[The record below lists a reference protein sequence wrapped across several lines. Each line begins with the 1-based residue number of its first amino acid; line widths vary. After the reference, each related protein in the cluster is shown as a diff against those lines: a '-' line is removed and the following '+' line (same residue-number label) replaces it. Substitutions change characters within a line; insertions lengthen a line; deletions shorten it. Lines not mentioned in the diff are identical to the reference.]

1 MDAWRSGFVNPPKP
15 RWAVYGEVSLDP
27 IKGYLPAIEAALRDA
42 LPEADDPAHQL
53 NQALRYTTLGGG
65 KRLRPALVCATSV
78 TFGGTVEGALPAAV
92 AIELIHAYSLVH
104 DDLPA
109 MDDDDLR
116 RGRPTC
122 HVAFDEATAILVGD
136 SLQALAFETLAGAR
150 GIDAATGVRMVRLL
164 AAAAG
169 WRGMTGGQAF
179 DMAATAAPALP
190 VAVLRRLHAAKTGAL
205 FRAATQL
212 GALCAEPTINASR
225 FEQVTRFGETVGTAF
240 QITDDVLDAT
250 STTATLGKR
259 SGADAAKAKNTY
271 PALLGVA
278 ASRTLATQTL
288 DEALGI
294 LADLGYADGP
304 LAQLARATVHRI
316 R

>member
-1 MDAWRSGFVNPPKP
+1 MCGK
-15 RWAVYGEVSLDP
+15 VSLGP
-27 IKGYLPAIEAALRDA
+27 INGYLPAIETALRDA
-42 LPEADDPAHQL
+42 LPEADDPAHPL
-53 NQALRYTTLGGG
+53 NQALRYATLGGG

-116 RGRPTC
+116 RGRAAC

-136 SLQALAFETLAGAR
+136 SLQALAFETLAGAH
-150 GIDAATGVRMVRLL
+150 GMDAATGARMVRLL

-190 VAVLRRLHAAKTGAL
+190 LEALRRLHAAKTGAL

-212 GALCAEPTINASR
+212 GALCAEPTISAGR

-250 STTATLGKR
+250 STTEALGKR
-259 SGADAAKAKNTY
+259 TGADAAKAKNTY

-278 ASRTLATQTL
+278 ASRALARETL

-294 LADLGYADGP
+294 LEDLGCAAGP
-304 LAQLARATVHRI
+304 LAELARATVHRI

>member
-1 MDAWRSGFVNPPKP
+1 MRSNSRGGP
-15 RWAVYGEVSLDP
+15 DP
-27 IKGYLPAIEAALRDA
+27 IDGYRPAIEAALRDA
-42 LPEADDPAHQL
+42 LPQADDPAHQL
-53 NQALRYTTLGGG
+53 AQALRYAALGGG

-78 TFGGTVEGALPAAV
+78 TFGGTVAGALPAAV
-92 AIELIHAYSLVH
+92 AVELIHAYSLVH

-116 RGRPTC
+116 RGRPAC

-136 SLQALAFETLAGAR
+136 SLQALAFETLASAHGV
-150 GIDAATGVRMVRLL
+150 DAETRVRMVGLL

-190 VAVLRRLHAAKTGAL
+190 VEALRRLHAAKTGAL

-212 GALCAEPTINASR
+212 GALSAEPTIDADR
-225 FEQVTRFGETVGTAF
+225 FEQVTRFGETIGTAF

-250 STTATLGKR
+250 ATTAALGKR
-259 SGADAAKAKNTY
+259 SGADAANAKNTY

-278 ASRTLATQTL
+278 ASRALAKQTL

-294 LADLGYADGP
+294 LADLGCAAGP
-304 LAQLARATVHRI
+304 LAQLARATVHRAN
-316 R
+316 

>member
-1 MDAWRSGFVNPPKP
+1 MRSNSRGGP
-15 RWAVYGEVSLDP
+15 DP
-27 IKGYLPAIEAALRDA
+27 IDGYRPAIEAALRDA
-42 LPEADDPAHQL
+42 LPQADDPAHQL
-53 NQALRYTTLGGG
+53 AQALHYAALGGG

-78 TFGGTVEGALPAAV
+78 TFGGTVAGALPAAV
-92 AIELIHAYSLVH
+92 AVELIHAYSLVH

-116 RGRPTC
+116 RGRPAC

-136 SLQALAFETLAGAR
+136 SLQALAFETLASAHGV
-150 GIDAATGVRMVRLL
+150 DAETRVRMVRLL

-190 VAVLRRLHAAKTGAL
+190 VEALRRLHGAKTGAL

-212 GALCAEPTINASR
+212 GALSAEPTIDADR
-225 FEQVTRFGETVGTAF
+225 FEQVTHFGETIGTAF

-250 STTATLGKR
+250 ATTAALGKR
-259 SGADAAKAKNTY
+259 SGADAANAKNTY

-278 ASRTLATQTL
+278 ASRALARQTL

-294 LADLGYADGP
+294 LAELGCAEGP
-304 LAQLARATVHRI
+304 LAQLARATVHRAN
-316 R
+316 